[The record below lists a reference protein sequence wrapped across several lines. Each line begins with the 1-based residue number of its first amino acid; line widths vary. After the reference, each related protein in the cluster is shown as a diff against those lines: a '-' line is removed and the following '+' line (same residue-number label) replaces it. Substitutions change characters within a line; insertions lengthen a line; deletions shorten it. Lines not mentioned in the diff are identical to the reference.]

1 MNGCNLL
8 GSTSNPYSK
17 AIENVPLCLD
27 WKLPRSKEVF
37 SHMSMTLQQSPWKKE
52 LQEEESEEP
61 FGVRDPCLGEV
72 DAGDLHGDTL
82 DREFIHSYAVLLL
95 YL

>member
-1 MNGCNLL
+1 
-8 GSTSNPYSK
+8 
-17 AIENVPLCLD
+17 
-27 WKLPRSKEVF
+27 
-37 SHMSMTLQQSPWKKE
+37 MTLQQSPWKTE
-52 LQEEESEEP
+52 LQEDESEEP